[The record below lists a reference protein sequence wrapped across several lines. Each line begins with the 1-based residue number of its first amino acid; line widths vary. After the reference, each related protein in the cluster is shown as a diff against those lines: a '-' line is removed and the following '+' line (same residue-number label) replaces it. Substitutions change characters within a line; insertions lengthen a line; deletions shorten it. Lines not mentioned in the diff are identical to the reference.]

1 MYFICF
7 KNFIRSGLTAINFV
21 NIPFSIQKGRF
32 LLLDLPLNAGGRLK
46 ICGIL
51 KASILSFLVL
61 RKHGIFSVSNIGS
74 LDYIDNLLDFWS
86 RWVANYELFS
96 IPIFI
101 LQRLLSYFPSIFII
115 YLFFYIYIYIYI
127 FFFFAGRNS
136 WCTELITFR
145 YDKAKNLSMN
155 STNMIFKGWNR
166 SLINLV
172 FRLWMV
178 FNKGVLL

>member
-1 MYFICF
+1 MQVVDS
-7 KNFIRSGLTAINFV
+7 KFV
-21 NIPFSIQKGRF
+21 GYWKHQYWASLSWESMEFSAF
-32 LLLDLPLNAGGRLK
+32 L
-46 ICGIL
+46 IL
-51 KASILSFLVL
+51 AVWTASITYLTSGKGELQTTNNFLSLYSY
-61 RKHGIFSVSNIGS
+61 FSACYLISHPS
-74 LDYIDNLLDFWS
+74 
-86 RWVANYELFS
+86 
-96 IPIFI
+96 
-101 LQRLLSYFPSIFII
+101 LLSIYFF
-115 YLFFYIYIYIYI
+115 LYIHIYIYI
-127 FFFFAGRNS
+127 FFFFLLVRDS